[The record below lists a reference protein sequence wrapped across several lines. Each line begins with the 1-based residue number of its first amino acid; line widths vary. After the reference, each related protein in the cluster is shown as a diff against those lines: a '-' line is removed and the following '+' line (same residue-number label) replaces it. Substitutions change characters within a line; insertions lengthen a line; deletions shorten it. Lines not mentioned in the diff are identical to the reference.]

1 MIMGDLAN
9 YSQRIL
15 DADKG
20 QQIFFAFILVGLIIK
35 IGLTFVAAAN
45 ALLWGY
51 FIIIFSIIGLI
62 FLKVDPTKN
71 NMSAV
76 KQLFQPLLILII
88 VLLWNISI
96 NLRFYNEINT
106 QAVPKQ
112 YFMWSWFSTI
122 LVVAIIFISI
132 LGYVVEEENAFK
144 TYGYILL
151 IFNFIVTAIQQVV
164 LESFTV
170 DGFTNKF

>member
-20 QQIFFAFILVGLIIK
+20 QQIFFAFIFVGLLIK
-35 IGLTFVAAAN
+35 IGLSFVAAAN

-96 NLRFYNEINT
+96 NLRFYNEINK